1 MNEWNV
7 IVSGGVGFIGTVH
20 EKTED
25 LARCAAL
32 SKYGEEGERVS
43 AVNPGR
49 KREAI
54 YEDDDFS
61 VSKRGVR

>member
-7 IVSGGVGFIGTVH
+7 IVSRGVGFIGTVH

-32 SKYGEEGERVS
+32 SKYGVGGLRPLTGS
-43 AVNPGR
+43 LPLSL
-49 KREAI
+49 I

>member
-7 IVSGGVGFIGTVH
+7 MVSGVGIIGTVH

-32 SKYGEEGERVS
+32 SKYGAGGLRPLTGS
-43 AVNPGR
+43 LPLPL
-49 KREAI
+49 I

>member
-7 IVSGGVGFIGTVH
+7 MVSGVGFIGTVH

-32 SKYGEEGERVS
+32 SKFSADGCRPPLTGSLPLPYIYG
-43 AVNPGR
+43 
-49 KREAI
+49 
-54 YEDDDFS
+54 DDDFS
-61 VSKRGVR
+61 VSKRGVW